1 MSYLKDRLKKLNI
14 TDKINSY
21 KTFNEEGRAYTFKF
35 FTETDK
41 GDISINYIDLD
52 GHEVAYKPEDS
63 RKLRA
68 FSRTRYQVPKEL
80 PDGKTMKYDQPPKT
94 PVMMFVTPELLR
106 RYKNGE
112 ETSTLYI
119 VEGEFKAFSMSNFG
133 LPTFGIGG
141 IHNFKDEKKVNLNP
155 EIIRFCEKCKVQD
168 IILLFDADCLQ
179 IKWEEKKDL
188 YLRPS
193 GFYGALRNF
202 NELLKPH
209 NLNLYFAHVVQ
220 SSDYKGI
227 DDVLYNG
234 ISDQK
239 QVVREL
245 EEYSLEA
252 KEKKYVMSHLVTGV
266 SYNKIRGW
274 FGLNSVEEF
283 FNIHKDFLFDDKT
296 TLKDKDFVY
305 NQNTYHVENG
315 QVTLSWNG
323 QQKQYVRIGINYFKK
338 TFALMTNNQ
347 IEENLELWSKGAICD
362 DFKKS
367 KLFLDSIEK
376 YDSFT
381 NIPENDPDK
390 YKRTII
396 VGRDG
401 MVSKLYNRYSKVPHT
416 PEEGS
421 WQTINKLLHHIFNY
435 TNLKGESL
443 YEFGLDYLQLLYT
456 QPLKH
461 LPILCLVSKERGTGK
476 STFLDLLKSIFADNM
491 RILDSSRL
499 MSPYNGHWAGKLV
512 VAVDESFINMDD
524 KNGAGNK
531 LKMIATNATIPFEEK
546 HKNAGEIPNIS
557 KLIMCSNDEFNFVK
571 IDKEENRYCIIK
583 VEPFTGDTDPHMV
596 KKMLEEIPAFLYF
609 LKHRQL
615 YYPERSRLW
624 FDERLFETEALLK
637 IQSRTEPLVV
647 RHIKGTIKEQFYNMR
662 AETLKLSARAL
673 FELVKPDYQFVT
685 LIAVKEWLM
694 DNGYRTG
701 NPTNINYRFTLESS
715 LTTQKGVRCYTF
727 KIRDFLSAE
736 ELDEFYRQGCIVSDN
751 VAIEKSL
758 YGN

>member
-1 MSYLKDRLKKLNI
+1 MSYLKERLKKLNI
-14 TDKINSY
+14 TDKLNTY
-21 KTFNEEGRAYTFKF
+21 KAVGEDGVHSMNFKF
-35 FTETDK
+35 FTETEK
-41 GDISINYIDLD
+41 GDIAINYIAID
-52 GHEVAYKPEDS
+52 GKVVTFLKDGK
-63 RKLRA
+63 KLRA
-68 FSRTRYQVPKEL
+68 FSRTRYQVPVEL
-80 PDGKTMKYDQPPKT
+80 PNGKEKKYDQPT
-94 PVMMFVTPELLR
+94 GSPVVAFVTPELLK
-106 RYKNGE
+106 RYKTGE
-112 ETSTLYI
+112 ETRDLYI
-119 VEGEFKAFSMSNFG
+119 VEGEFKAFAMSNFG

-141 IHNFKDEKKVNLNP
+141 IHNFKDEKGVYLNT
-155 EIIRFCEKCKVQD
+155 EIVDFCKKCKVQN

-179 IKWEEKKDL
+179 VKWEEGKDL
-188 YLRPS
+188 YNRPA
-193 GFYGALRNF
+193 GFYSAVRKF

-209 NLNLYFAHVVQ
+209 NLNLYFAHIVQ

-234 ISDQK
+234 ISDQG
-239 QVVREL
+239 QVVKEL
-245 EEYSLEA
+245 EEFSIES
-252 KEKKYVMSHLVTGV
+252 KDKKYVMSYGITGR
-266 SYNKIRGW
+266 SYTIIRGL

-283 FNIHKDFLFDDKT
+283 FELYKEE
-296 TLKDKDFVY
+296 LKDKDFVY
-305 NQNTYHVENG
+305 KQNTYHLENG
-315 QVTLSWNG
+315 KITLSWHG
-323 QQKQYVRIGINYFKK
+323 QQQQYVRIGINYFKK

-435 TNLKGESL
+435 TNLTGESL

-512 VAVDESFINMDD
+512 VAVDESFINMDE

-637 IQSRTEPLVV
+637 IQERTEPMVV
-647 RHIKGTIKEQFYNMR
+647 KQIKNAIKDQFYWLRTENVR
-662 AETLKLSARAL
+662 LSANVL
-673 FELVKPDYQFVT
+673 FELIRRKYNKIRITD
-685 LIAVKEWLM
+685 VKEWLM
-694 DNGYRTG
+694 DNGYRTR
-701 NPTNINYRFTLESS
+701 NASKFYYKFEADYESQTSTERF
-715 LTTQKGVRCYTF
+715 YTF
-727 KIRDFLSAE
+727 SAKDFMSYAE
-736 ELDEFYRQGCIVSDN
+736 LEEFRKEGWMNPDN
-751 VAIEKSL
+751 
-758 YGN
+758 GF

>member
-1 MSYLKDRLKKLNI
+1 MSYLKERLKKLNI
-14 TDKINSY
+14 TDKLNTY
-21 KTFNEEGRAYTFKF
+21 KAVGEDGVHGMNFKF
-35 FTETDK
+35 FTETEK
-41 GDISINYIDLD
+41 GDIAINYIAID
-52 GHEVAYKPEDS
+52 GKVVTFLKDGK
-63 RKLRA
+63 KLRS
-68 FSRTRYQVPKEL
+68 FSRTRFQVPVEL
-80 PDGKTMKYDQPPKT
+80 PDGKTKKYDQPKGS
-94 PVMMFVTPELLR
+94 PVVAFVTPELLK
-106 RYKNGE
+106 RYKTGE
-112 ETSTLYI
+112 ETRDLYI
-119 VEGEFKAFSMSNFG
+119 VEGEFKAFAMSNFG

-141 IHNFKDEKKVNLNP
+141 IHNFKDEKGVYLNT
-155 EIIRFCEKCKVQD
+155 EIVDFCKKCKVQN

-179 IKWEEKKDL
+179 VKWEEGKDL
-188 YLRPS
+188 YNRPA
-193 GFYGALRNF
+193 GFYSAVRKF

-209 NLNLYFAHVVQ
+209 NLNLYFAHIVQ

-234 ISDQK
+234 ISNQG
-239 QVVREL
+239 QVVNEL
-245 EEYSLEA
+245 EEFSIES
-252 KEKKYVMSHLVTGV
+252 KDKKYVMSYGITGR
-266 SYNKIRGW
+266 SYTIIRGL

-283 FNIHKDFLFDDKT
+283 FELYKEE
-296 TLKDKDFVY
+296 LKDKDFVY
-305 NQNTYHVENG
+305 KQNTYHLENG
-315 QVTLSWNG
+315 KITLSWHG
-323 QQKQYVRIGINYFKK
+323 QQQQYVRIGINYFKK

-435 TNLKGESL
+435 TNLTGESL

-512 VAVDESFINMDD
+512 VAVDESFINMDE

-557 KLIMCSNDEFNFVK
+557 KLIMCSNDEYNFVK

-637 IQSRTEPLVV
+637 IQERTEPMVV
-647 RHIKGTIKEQFYNMR
+647 KQIKNAIKDQFYWLRTENVR
-662 AETLKLSARAL
+662 LSANVL
-673 FELVKPDYQFVT
+673 FELIRRKYNKIRITD
-685 LIAVKEWLM
+685 VKEWLM
-694 DNGYRTG
+694 DNGYRTR
-701 NPTNINYRFTLESS
+701 NASKFYYKFEADYEPQTSTERF
-715 LTTQKGVRCYTF
+715 YTF
-727 KIRDFLSAE
+727 SAKDFMSYAE
-736 ELDEFYRQGCIVSDN
+736 LEEFRKEGWMNPDNGFLTKKSD
-751 VAIEKSL
+751 
-758 YGN
+758 

>member
-1 MSYLKDRLKKLNI
+1 MSYLKERLKKLHI
-14 TDKINSY
+14 TEKTNSY
-21 KTFNEEGRAYTFKF
+21 KAIGENGVNTMNFKF
-35 FTETDK
+35 FTETEK
-41 GDISINYIDLD
+41 GDISINYIALD
-52 GHEVAYKPEDS
+52 GKVVTYEDG
-63 RKLRA
+63 RKIRA
-68 FSRTRYQVPKEL
+68 FSRTRYQVPVEL
-80 PDGKTMKYDQPPKT
+80 PDGKEKKYDQPSGS
-94 PVMMFVTPELLR
+94 PVFAFVTPELLR

-112 ETSTLYI
+112 ETRDLYI
-119 VEGEFKAFSMSNFG
+119 VEGEFKAFAMSNFG

-141 IHNFKDEKKVNLNP
+141 IHNFKDEKGVYLNT
-155 EIIRFCEKCKVQD
+155 EIVTFCKKCKVQN

-179 IKWEEKKDL
+179 VKWEEGKDL
-188 YLRPS
+188 YNRPA
-193 GFYGALRNF
+193 GFYSAVRKF

-209 NLNLYFAHVVQ
+209 NLNLYFAHIVQ

-234 ISDQK
+234 ISDQR
-239 QVVREL
+239 QVVKEL
-245 EEYSLEA
+245 EEFSIES
-252 KEKKYVMSHLVTGV
+252 KDKKYVMSYGITGR
-266 SYNKIRGW
+266 SYTIIRGL

-283 FNIHKDFLFDDKT
+283 FELYKEE
-296 TLKDKDFVY
+296 LKDKDFVY
-305 NQNTYHVENG
+305 KQNTYHLENG
-315 QVTLSWNG
+315 KITLSWHG
-323 QQKQYVRIGINYFKK
+323 QQQQYVRIGINYFKK

-512 VAVDESFINMDD
+512 VAVDESFINMDE

-637 IQSRTEPLVV
+637 IQERTEPMVV
-647 RHIKGTIKEQFYNMR
+647 KQIKNAIKDQFYWLRTENVR
-662 AETLKLSARAL
+662 LSANVL
-673 FELVKPDYQFVT
+673 FELIRRKYNKIRITD
-685 LIAVKEWLM
+685 VKEWLM
-694 DNGYRTG
+694 DNGYRTR
-701 NPTNINYRFTLESS
+701 NASKFYYKFEADYEPQTSTERF
-715 LTTQKGVRCYTF
+715 YTF
-727 KIRDFLSAE
+727 SAKDFMSYAE
-736 ELDEFYRQGCIVSDN
+736 LEEFRKEGWMNPDN
-751 VAIEKSL
+751 
-758 YGN
+758 GF

>member
-1 MSYLKDRLKKLNI
+1 MSYLKERLKKLNI
-14 TDKINSY
+14 TDKLNTY
-21 KTFNEEGRAYTFKF
+21 KAVGEDGVHGMNFKF
-35 FTETDK
+35 FTETEK
-41 GDISINYIDLD
+41 GDIAINYIALD
-52 GHEVAYKPEDS
+52 GKVVTFLKDGKKIRS
-63 RKLRA
+63 
-68 FSRTRYQVPKEL
+68 FSRTRFQVPVEL
-80 PDGKTMKYDQPPKT
+80 PDGKTKKYDQPKGS
-94 PVMMFVTPELLR
+94 PVVAFVTPELLK
-106 RYKNGE
+106 RYKTGE
-112 ETSTLYI
+112 ETRDLYI
-119 VEGEFKAFSMSNFG
+119 VEGEFKAFAMSNFG

-141 IHNFKDEKKVNLNP
+141 IHNFKDEKGVYLNT
-155 EIIRFCEKCKVQD
+155 EIVDFCKKCKVQN

-179 IKWEEKKDL
+179 VKWEEGKDL
-188 YLRPS
+188 YNRPA
-193 GFYGALRNF
+193 GFYSAVRKF

-209 NLNLYFAHVVQ
+209 NLNLYFAHIVQ

-234 ISDQK
+234 ISDQG
-239 QVVREL
+239 QVVKEL
-245 EEYSLEA
+245 EEFSIES
-252 KEKKYVMSHLVTGV
+252 KDKKYVMSYGITGR
-266 SYNKIRGW
+266 SYTIIRGL

-283 FNIHKDFLFDDKT
+283 FELYKEE
-296 TLKDKDFVY
+296 LKEKDFVY
-305 NQNTYHVENG
+305 KQNTYHLENG
-315 QVTLSWNG
+315 KITLSWHG
-323 QQKQYVRIGINYFKK
+323 QQQQYVRIGINYFKK

-435 TNLKGESL
+435 TNLTGESL

-512 VAVDESFINMDD
+512 VAVDESFINMDE

-637 IQSRTEPLVV
+637 IQERTEPMVV
-647 RHIKGTIKEQFYNMR
+647 KQIKNAIKDQFYWLRTENVR
-662 AETLKLSARAL
+662 LSANVL
-673 FELVKPDYQFVT
+673 FELIRRKYNKIRITD
-685 LIAVKEWLM
+685 VKEWLM
-694 DNGYRTG
+694 DNGYRTR
-701 NPTNINYRFTLESS
+701 NASKFYYKFEADYESQTSTERF
-715 LTTQKGVRCYTF
+715 YTF
-727 KIRDFLSAE
+727 AAKDFMSYAE
-736 ELDEFYRQGCIVSDN
+736 LEEFRKEGWMNPDN
-751 VAIEKSL
+751 
-758 YGN
+758 GF

>member
-1 MSYLKDRLKKLNI
+1 MSYLKERLKKLNI
-14 TDKINSY
+14 TDKLNTY
-21 KTFNEEGRAYTFKF
+21 KAVGEDGVHSMNFKF
-35 FTETDK
+35 FTETEK
-41 GDISINYIDLD
+41 GDIAINYIAID
-52 GHEVAYKPEDS
+52 GKVVTFLKDGK
-63 RKLRA
+63 KLRA
-68 FSRTRYQVPKEL
+68 FSRTRYQVPVEL
-80 PDGKTMKYDQPPKT
+80 PNGKEKKYDQPT
-94 PVMMFVTPELLR
+94 GSPVVAFVTPELLK
-106 RYKNGE
+106 RYKTGE
-112 ETSTLYI
+112 ETRDLYI
-119 VEGEFKAFSMSNFG
+119 VEGEFKAFAMSNFG

-141 IHNFKDEKKVNLNP
+141 IHNFKDEKGVYLNT
-155 EIIRFCEKCKVQD
+155 EIVTFCKKCKVQN

-179 IKWEEKKDL
+179 VKWEEGKDL
-188 YLRPS
+188 YNRPA
-193 GFYGALRNF
+193 GFYSAVRKF

-209 NLNLYFAHVVQ
+209 NLNLYFAHIVQ

-234 ISDQK
+234 ISDQG
-239 QVVREL
+239 QVVKEL
-245 EEYSLEA
+245 EEFSIES
-252 KEKKYVMSHLVTGV
+252 KDKKYVMSYGITGR
-266 SYNKIRGW
+266 SYTIIRGL

-283 FNIHKDFLFDDKT
+283 FELYKEE
-296 TLKDKDFVY
+296 LKDKDFVY
-305 NQNTYHVENG
+305 KQNTYHLENG
-315 QVTLSWNG
+315 KITLSWHG
-323 QQKQYVRIGINYFKK
+323 QQQQYVRIGINYFKK

-435 TNLKGESL
+435 TNLTGESL

-512 VAVDESFINMDD
+512 VAVDESFINMDE

-637 IQSRTEPLVV
+637 IQERTEPMVV
-647 RHIKGTIKEQFYNMR
+647 KQIKNAIKDQFYWLRTENVR
-662 AETLKLSARAL
+662 LSANVL
-673 FELVKPDYQFVT
+673 FELIRRKYNKIRITD
-685 LIAVKEWLM
+685 VKEWLM
-694 DNGYRTG
+694 DNGYRTR
-701 NPTNINYRFTLESS
+701 NASKFYYKFEADYEPQTSTERF
-715 LTTQKGVRCYTF
+715 YTF
-727 KIRDFLSAE
+727 SAKDFMSYAE
-736 ELDEFYRQGCIVSDN
+736 LEEFRKEGWMNPDN
-751 VAIEKSL
+751 
-758 YGN
+758 GF

>member
-1 MSYLKDRLKKLNI
+1 MSYLKERLKNLNI
-14 TDKINSY
+14 TDKLNTY
-21 KTFNEEGRAYTFKF
+21 KAVGEDGVHGMNFKF
-35 FTETDK
+35 FTETEK
-41 GDISINYIDLD
+41 GDIAINYIAID
-52 GHEVAYKPEDS
+52 GKVVTFLKDGK
-63 RKLRA
+63 KLRT
-68 FSRTRYQVPKEL
+68 FSRTRYRVPVEL
-80 PDGKTMKYDQPPKT
+80 PNGKEKKYDQPT
-94 PVMMFVTPELLR
+94 GSPVVAFVTPELLK
-106 RYKNGE
+106 RYKTGE
-112 ETSTLYI
+112 ETRDLYI
-119 VEGEFKAFSMSNFG
+119 VEGEFKAFAMSNFG

-141 IHNFKDEKKVNLNP
+141 IHNFKDEKGVYLNT
-155 EIIRFCEKCKVQD
+155 EIVDFCKKCKVQN

-179 IKWEEKKDL
+179 VKWEEGKDL
-188 YLRPS
+188 YNRPA
-193 GFYGALRNF
+193 GFYSAVRKF

-209 NLNLYFAHVVQ
+209 NLNLYFAHIVQ

-234 ISDQK
+234 ISDQR
-239 QVVREL
+239 QVVKEL
-245 EEYSLEA
+245 EEFSIES
-252 KEKKYVMSHLVTGV
+252 KDKKYVMSYGITGR
-266 SYNKIRGW
+266 SYTIIRGL

-283 FNIHKDFLFDDKT
+283 FELYKEE
-296 TLKDKDFVY
+296 LKDKDFVY
-305 NQNTYHVENG
+305 KQNTYHLENG
-315 QVTLSWNG
+315 KITLSWHG
-323 QQKQYVRIGINYFKK
+323 QQQQYVRIGINYFKK

-435 TNLKGESL
+435 TNLTGESL

-512 VAVDESFINMDD
+512 VAVDESFINMDE

-637 IQSRTEPLVV
+637 IQERTEPMVV
-647 RHIKGTIKEQFYNMR
+647 KQIKNAIKDQFYWLRTENVR
-662 AETLKLSARAL
+662 LSANVL
-673 FELVKPDYQFVT
+673 FELIRRKYNKIRITD
-685 LIAVKEWLM
+685 VKEWLM
-694 DNGYRTG
+694 DNGYRTR
-701 NPTNINYRFTLESS
+701 NASKFYYKFEADYESQTSTERF
-715 LTTQKGVRCYTF
+715 YTF
-727 KIRDFLSAE
+727 AAKDFMSYAE
-736 ELDEFYRQGCIVSDN
+736 LEEFRKEGWMNPDN
-751 VAIEKSL
+751 
-758 YGN
+758 GF

>member
-1 MSYLKDRLKKLNI
+1 MSYLKERLKKLNI
-14 TDKINSY
+14 TDKLNTY
-21 KTFNEEGRAYTFKF
+21 KAVGEDGVHSMNFKF
-35 FTETDK
+35 FTETEK
-41 GDISINYIDLD
+41 GDIAINYIAID
-52 GHEVAYKPEDS
+52 GKVVTFLKDGK
-63 RKLRA
+63 KLRA
-68 FSRTRYQVPKEL
+68 FSRTRYQGPVEL
-80 PDGKTMKYDQPPKT
+80 PNGKTKKYDQPPGS
-94 PVMMFVTPELLR
+94 PVVAFVTPELLK
-106 RYKNGE
+106 RYKTGE
-112 ETSTLYI
+112 ETRDLYI
-119 VEGEFKAFSMSNFG
+119 VEGEFKAFAMSNFG

-141 IHNFKDEKKVNLNP
+141 IHNFKDEKGVYLNT
-155 EIIRFCEKCKVQD
+155 EIVTFCKKCKVQN

-179 IKWEEKKDL
+179 VKWEEGKDL
-188 YLRPS
+188 YNRPA
-193 GFYGALRNF
+193 GFYSAVRKF

-209 NLNLYFAHVVQ
+209 NLNLYFAHIVQ

-234 ISDQK
+234 ISDQGQAVK
-239 QVVREL
+239 EL
-245 EEYSLEA
+245 EEFSIES
-252 KEKKYVMSHLVTGV
+252 KDKKYVMSYGITGR
-266 SYNKIRGW
+266 SYTIIRGL

-283 FNIHKDFLFDDKT
+283 FELYKEE
-296 TLKDKDFVY
+296 LKDKDFVY
-305 NQNTYHVENG
+305 KQNTYHLENG
-315 QVTLSWNG
+315 KITLSWHG
-323 QQKQYVRIGINYFKK
+323 QQQQYVRIGINYFKK

-435 TNLKGESL
+435 TNLTGESL
-443 YEFGLDYLQLLYT
+443 YEFGVDYLQLLYT

-512 VAVDESFINMDD
+512 VAVDESFINMDE

-557 KLIMCSNDEFNFVK
+557 KLIMCSNDEYNFVK

-637 IQSRTEPLVV
+637 IQERTEPMVV
-647 RHIKGTIKEQFYNMR
+647 KQIKNAIKDQFYWLRTENVR
-662 AETLKLSARAL
+662 LSANVL
-673 FELVKPDYQFVT
+673 FELIRRKYNKIRITD
-685 LIAVKEWLM
+685 VKEWLM
-694 DNGYRTG
+694 DNGYRTR
-701 NPTNINYRFTLESS
+701 NASKFYYKFEADYEPQTSTERF
-715 LTTQKGVRCYTF
+715 YTF
-727 KIRDFLSAE
+727 SAKDFMSYAE
-736 ELDEFYRQGCIVSDN
+736 LEEFRKEGWMNPDN
-751 VAIEKSL
+751 
-758 YGN
+758 GF

>member
-1 MSYLKDRLKKLNI
+1 MSYLKERLKKLNI
-14 TDKINSY
+14 TDKLNTY
-21 KTFNEEGRAYTFKF
+21 KAVGEDGVHGMNFKF
-35 FTETDK
+35 FTETEK
-41 GDISINYIDLD
+41 GDIAINYIALD
-52 GHEVAYKPEDS
+52 GKVVTFLKDGK
-63 RKLRA
+63 KLRA
-68 FSRTRYQVPKEL
+68 FSRTRYQVPVEL
-80 PDGKTMKYDQPPKT
+80 PNGKEKKYDQPT
-94 PVMMFVTPELLR
+94 GSPVVAFVTPELLK
-106 RYKNGE
+106 RYKTGE
-112 ETSTLYI
+112 ETRDLYI
-119 VEGEFKAFSMSNFG
+119 VEGEFKAFAMSNFG

-141 IHNFKDEKKVNLNP
+141 IHNFKDEKGVYLNT
-155 EIIRFCEKCKVQD
+155 EIVTFCKKCKVQN

-179 IKWEEKKDL
+179 VKWEEGKDL
-188 YLRPS
+188 YNRPA
-193 GFYGALRNF
+193 GFYSAVRKF

-209 NLNLYFAHVVQ
+209 NLNLYFAHIVQ

-234 ISDQK
+234 ISDQG
-239 QVVREL
+239 QVVKEL
-245 EEYSLEA
+245 EEFSIES
-252 KEKKYVMSHLVTGV
+252 KDKKYVMSYGITGR
-266 SYNKIRGW
+266 SYTIIRGL

-283 FNIHKDFLFDDKT
+283 FELYKEE
-296 TLKDKDFVY
+296 LKDKDFVY
-305 NQNTYHVENG
+305 KQNTYHLENG
-315 QVTLSWNG
+315 KITLSWHG
-323 QQKQYVRIGINYFKK
+323 QQQQYVRIGINYFKK

-512 VAVDESFINMDD
+512 VAVDESFINMDE

-637 IQSRTEPLVV
+637 IQERTEPMVV
-647 RHIKGTIKEQFYNMR
+647 KQIKNAIKDQFYWLRTENVR
-662 AETLKLSARAL
+662 LSANVL
-673 FELVKPDYQFVT
+673 FELIRRKYNKIRITD
-685 LIAVKEWLM
+685 VKEWLM
-694 DNGYRTG
+694 DNGYRTR
-701 NPTNINYRFTLESS
+701 NASKFYYKFEADYESQTSTERF
-715 LTTQKGVRCYTF
+715 YTF
-727 KIRDFLSAE
+727 SAKDFMSYAE
-736 ELDEFYRQGCIVSDN
+736 LEEFRKEGWMNPDN
-751 VAIEKSL
+751 
-758 YGN
+758 GF

>member
-1 MSYLKDRLKKLNI
+1 MSYLKERLKKLNI
-14 TDKINSY
+14 TDKLNTY
-21 KTFNEEGRAYTFKF
+21 KAVGEDGVHGMNFKF
-35 FTETDK
+35 FTETEK
-41 GDISINYIDLD
+41 GDIAINYIALD
-52 GHEVAYKPEDS
+52 GKVVTFLKDGK
-63 RKLRA
+63 KLRT
-68 FSRTRYQVPKEL
+68 FSRTRYQVPVEL
-80 PDGKTMKYDQPPKT
+80 PNGKEKKYDQPT
-94 PVMMFVTPELLR
+94 GSPVVAFVTPELLK
-106 RYKNGE
+106 RYKTGE
-112 ETSTLYI
+112 ETRDLYI
-119 VEGEFKAFSMSNFG
+119 VEGEFKAFAMSNFG

-141 IHNFKDEKKVNLNP
+141 IHNFKDEKGVYLNT
-155 EIIRFCEKCKVQD
+155 EIVTFCKKCKVQN

-179 IKWEEKKDL
+179 VKWEEGKDL
-188 YLRPS
+188 YNRPA
-193 GFYGALRNF
+193 GFYSAVWKF

-209 NLNLYFAHVVQ
+209 NLNLYFAHIVQ

-234 ISDQK
+234 ISDQR
-239 QVVREL
+239 QVVKEL
-245 EEYSLEA
+245 EEFSIES
-252 KEKKYVMSHLVTGV
+252 KDKKYVMSYGITGR
-266 SYNKIRGW
+266 SYTIIRGL

-283 FNIHKDFLFDDKT
+283 FELYKEE
-296 TLKDKDFVY
+296 LKDKDFVY
-305 NQNTYHVENG
+305 KQNTYHLENG
-315 QVTLSWNG
+315 KITLSWHG
-323 QQKQYVRIGINYFKK
+323 QQQQYVRIGINYFKK
-338 TFALMTNNQ
+338 TFAMMTNNQ

-435 TNLKGESL
+435 TNLTGESL

-512 VAVDESFINMDD
+512 VAVDESFINMDE

-637 IQSRTEPLVV
+637 IQERTEPMVV
-647 RHIKGTIKEQFYNMR
+647 KQIKNAIKDQFYWLRTENVR
-662 AETLKLSARAL
+662 LSANVL
-673 FELVKPDYQFVT
+673 FELIRRKYNKIRITD
-685 LIAVKEWLM
+685 VKEWLM
-694 DNGYRTG
+694 DNGYRTR
-701 NPTNINYRFTLESS
+701 NASKFYYKFEADYESQTSTERF
-715 LTTQKGVRCYTF
+715 YTF
-727 KIRDFLSAE
+727 AAKDFMSYAE
-736 ELDEFYRQGCIVSDN
+736 LEEFRKEGWMNPDN
-751 VAIEKSL
+751 
-758 YGN
+758 GF

>member
-1 MSYLKDRLKKLNI
+1 MSYLKERLKKLNI
-14 TDKINSY
+14 TDKLNTY
-21 KTFNEEGRAYTFKF
+21 KAVGEDGVHGMNFKF
-35 FTETDK
+35 FTETEK
-41 GDISINYIDLD
+41 GDISINYIALD
-52 GHEVAYKPEDS
+52 GKVVTFLKDGKKIRS
-63 RKLRA
+63 
-68 FSRTRYQVPKEL
+68 FSRTRFQVPVEL
-80 PDGKTMKYDQPPKT
+80 PDGKTKKYDQPKGS
-94 PVMMFVTPELLR
+94 PVVAFVTPELLK
-106 RYKNGE
+106 RYKTGE
-112 ETSTLYI
+112 ETRDLYI
-119 VEGEFKAFSMSNFG
+119 VEGEFKAFAMSNFG

-141 IHNFKDEKKVNLNP
+141 IHNFKDEKGVYLNT
-155 EIIRFCEKCKVQD
+155 EIVTFCKKCKVQN

-179 IKWEEKKDL
+179 VKWEEGKDL
-188 YLRPS
+188 YNRPA
-193 GFYGALRNF
+193 GFYSAVRKF

-209 NLNLYFAHVVQ
+209 NLNLYFAHIVQ

-234 ISDQK
+234 ISDQG
-239 QVVREL
+239 QVVKEL
-245 EEYSLEA
+245 EEFSIES
-252 KEKKYVMSHLVTGV
+252 KDKKYVMSYGITGR
-266 SYNKIRGW
+266 SYTIIRGL

-283 FNIHKDFLFDDKT
+283 FDLYKEE
-296 TLKDKDFVY
+296 LKDKDFVY
-305 NQNTYHVENG
+305 KQNTYHLENG
-315 QVTLSWNG
+315 KITLSWHG
-323 QQKQYVRIGINYFKK
+323 QQQQYVRIGINYFKK

-401 MVSKLYNRYSKVPHT
+401 MVSKLYNRYSKVPHA

-435 TNLKGESL
+435 TNLTGESL

-512 VAVDESFINMDD
+512 VAVDESFINMDE

-596 KKMLEEIPAFLYF
+596 KKMLEEIPAVLYF

-637 IQSRTEPLVV
+637 IQERTEPMVV
-647 RHIKGTIKEQFYNMR
+647 KQIKNAIKDQFYWLRTENVR
-662 AETLKLSARAL
+662 LSANVL
-673 FELVKPDYQFVT
+673 FELIRRKYNKIRITD
-685 LIAVKEWLM
+685 VKEWLM
-694 DNGYRTG
+694 DNGYRTR
-701 NPTNINYRFTLESS
+701 NASKFYYKFEADYESQTSTERF
-715 LTTQKGVRCYTF
+715 YTF
-727 KIRDFLSAE
+727 SAKDFMSFAE
-736 ELDEFYRQGCIVSDN
+736 LEEFRKEGWMNPDN
-751 VAIEKSL
+751 
-758 YGN
+758 GF

>member
-1 MSYLKDRLKKLNI
+1 MSYLKERLKKLNI
-14 TDKINSY
+14 TDKLNTY
-21 KTFNEEGRAYTFKF
+21 KAVGEDGVHGMNFKF
-35 FTETDK
+35 FTETEK
-41 GDISINYIDLD
+41 GDIAINYIAID
-52 GHEVAYKPEDS
+52 GKVVTFLKDGK
-63 RKLRA
+63 KLRS
-68 FSRTRYQVPKEL
+68 FSRTRYQVPVEL
-80 PDGKTMKYDQPPKT
+80 PNGKEKKYDQPT
-94 PVMMFVTPELLR
+94 GSPVVAFVTPELLK
-106 RYKNGE
+106 RYKTGE
-112 ETSTLYI
+112 ETRDLYI
-119 VEGEFKAFSMSNFG
+119 VEGEFKAFAMSNFG

-141 IHNFKDEKKVNLNP
+141 IHNFKDEKGVYLNT
-155 EIIRFCEKCKVQD
+155 EIVTFCKKCKVQN

-179 IKWEEKKDL
+179 VKWEEGKDL
-188 YLRPS
+188 YNRPA
-193 GFYGALRNF
+193 GFYSAVRKF

-209 NLNLYFAHVVQ
+209 NLNLYFAHIVQ

-234 ISDQK
+234 ISDQR
-239 QVVREL
+239 QVVKEL
-245 EEYSLEA
+245 EEFSIES
-252 KEKKYVMSHLVTGV
+252 KDKKYVMSYGITGR
-266 SYNKIRGW
+266 SYTIIRGL

-283 FNIHKDFLFDDKT
+283 FELYKEE
-296 TLKDKDFVY
+296 LKDKDFVY
-305 NQNTYHVENG
+305 KQNTYHLENG
-315 QVTLSWNG
+315 KITLSWHG
-323 QQKQYVRIGINYFKK
+323 QQQQYVRIGINYFKK

-435 TNLKGESL
+435 TNLTGESL

-512 VAVDESFINMDD
+512 VAVDESFINMDE

-583 VEPFTGDTDPHMV
+583 VEPFTGNTDPHMV

-637 IQSRTEPLVV
+637 IQERTEPMVV
-647 RHIKGTIKEQFYNMR
+647 KQIKNAIKDQFYWLRTENVR
-662 AETLKLSARAL
+662 LSANVL
-673 FELVKPDYQFVT
+673 FELIRRKYNKIRITD
-685 LIAVKEWLM
+685 VKEWLM
-694 DNGYRTG
+694 DNGYRTR
-701 NPTNINYRFTLESS
+701 NASKFYYKFEADYESQTSTERF
-715 LTTQKGVRCYTF
+715 YTF
-727 KIRDFLSAE
+727 SAKDFMSFAE
-736 ELDEFYRQGCIVSDN
+736 LEEFRKEGWMN
-751 VAIEKSL
+751 PHN
-758 YGN
+758 GF

>member
-1 MSYLKDRLKKLNI
+1 MSYLKERLKKLNI
-14 TDKINSY
+14 TDKLNTY
-21 KTFNEEGRAYTFKF
+21 KAVGEDGVHSMNFKF
-35 FTETDK
+35 FTETEK
-41 GDISINYIDLD
+41 GDIAINYIAID
-52 GHEVAYKPEDS
+52 GKVVTFLKDGK
-63 RKLRA
+63 KLRA
-68 FSRTRYQVPKEL
+68 FSRTRYQVPVEL
-80 PDGKTMKYDQPPKT
+80 PNGKEKKYDQPT
-94 PVMMFVTPELLR
+94 GSPVVAFVTPELLK
-106 RYKNGE
+106 RYKTGE
-112 ETSTLYI
+112 ETRDLYI
-119 VEGEFKAFSMSNFG
+119 VEGEFKAFAMSNFG

-141 IHNFKDEKKVNLNP
+141 IHNFKDEKGVYLNT
-155 EIIRFCEKCKVQD
+155 EIVTFCKKCKVQN

-179 IKWEEKKDL
+179 VKWEEGKDL
-188 YLRPS
+188 YNRPA
-193 GFYGALRNF
+193 GFYSAVRKF

-209 NLNLYFAHVVQ
+209 NLNLYFAHIVQ

-234 ISDQK
+234 ISNQG
-239 QVVREL
+239 QVVNEL
-245 EEYSLEA
+245 EEFSIES
-252 KEKKYVMSHLVTGV
+252 KDKKYVMSYGITGR
-266 SYNKIRGW
+266 SYTIIRGL

-283 FNIHKDFLFDDKT
+283 FELYKEE
-296 TLKDKDFVY
+296 LKDKDFVY
-305 NQNTYHVENG
+305 KQNTYHLENG
-315 QVTLSWNG
+315 KITLSWHG
-323 QQKQYVRIGINYFKK
+323 QQQQYVRIGINYFKK

-390 YKRTII
+390 YKRTVI

-435 TNLKGESL
+435 TNLTGESL

-512 VAVDESFINMDD
+512 VAVDESFINMDE

-637 IQSRTEPLVV
+637 IQERTEPMVV
-647 RHIKGTIKEQFYNMR
+647 KQIKNAIKDQFYWLRTENVR
-662 AETLKLSARAL
+662 LSANVL
-673 FELVKPDYQFVT
+673 FELIRRKYNKIRITD
-685 LIAVKEWLM
+685 VKEWLM
-694 DNGYRTG
+694 DNGYRTR
-701 NPTNINYRFTLESS
+701 NASKFYYKFEADYEPQTSTERF
-715 LTTQKGVRCYTF
+715 YTF
-727 KIRDFLSAE
+727 SAKDFMSYAE
-736 ELDEFYRQGCIVSDN
+736 LEEFRKEGWMNPDN
-751 VAIEKSL
+751 
-758 YGN
+758 GF

>member
-1 MSYLKDRLKKLNI
+1 MSYLKERLKKLNI
-14 TDKINSY
+14 TDKLNTY
-21 KTFNEEGRAYTFKF
+21 KAVGEDGVHGMNFKF
-35 FTETDK
+35 FTETEK
-41 GDISINYIDLD
+41 GDIAINYIALD
-52 GHEVAYKPEDS
+52 GKVVTFLKDGK
-63 RKLRA
+63 KLRS
-68 FSRTRYQVPKEL
+68 FSRTRFQVPVEL
-80 PDGKTMKYDQPPKT
+80 PDGKTKKYDQPKGS
-94 PVMMFVTPELLR
+94 PVVAFVTPELLK
-106 RYKNGE
+106 RYKTGE
-112 ETSTLYI
+112 ETRDLYI
-119 VEGEFKAFSMSNFG
+119 VEGEFKAFAMSNFG

-141 IHNFKDEKKVNLNP
+141 IHNFKDEKGVYLNT
-155 EIIRFCEKCKVQD
+155 EIVTFCKKCKVQN

-179 IKWEEKKDL
+179 VKWEEGKDL
-188 YLRPS
+188 YNRPA
-193 GFYGALRNF
+193 GFYSAVRKF

-209 NLNLYFAHVVQ
+209 NLDLYFAHIVQ

-234 ISDQK
+234 ISDQG
-239 QVVREL
+239 QVVKEL
-245 EEYSLEA
+245 EEFSIES
-252 KEKKYVMSHLVTGV
+252 KDKKYVMSYGITGR
-266 SYNKIRGW
+266 SYTIIRGL

-283 FNIHKDFLFDDKT
+283 FELYKEE
-296 TLKDKDFVY
+296 LKDKDFVY
-305 NQNTYHVENG
+305 KQNTYHLENG
-315 QVTLSWNG
+315 KITLSWHG
-323 QQKQYVRIGINYFKK
+323 QQQQYVRIGINYFKK

-435 TNLKGESL
+435 TNLTGESL

-512 VAVDESFINMDD
+512 VAVDESFINMDE

-637 IQSRTEPLVV
+637 IQERTEPMVV
-647 RHIKGTIKEQFYNMR
+647 KQIKNAIKDQFYWLNTESVR
-662 AETLKLSARAL
+662 LSANVL
-673 FELVKPDYQFVT
+673 FELIRRKYNKIRITD
-685 LIAVKEWLM
+685 VKEWLM

-701 NPTNINYRFTLESS
+701 NSSKFYYKFEADYESQTSTERF
-715 LTTQKGVRCYTF
+715 YTF
-727 KIRDFLSAE
+727 SAKDFMSYAE
-736 ELDEFYRQGCIVSDN
+736 LEEFRKEGWKN
-751 VAIEKSL
+751 PHN
-758 YGN
+758 GF

>member
-1 MSYLKDRLKKLNI
+1 MSYLKERLKKLNI
-14 TDKINSY
+14 TDKLNTY
-21 KTFNEEGRAYTFKF
+21 KAVGEDGVHGMNFKF
-35 FTETDK
+35 FTETEK
-41 GDISINYIDLD
+41 GDIAINYIALD
-52 GHEVAYKPEDS
+52 GKVVTFLKDGKKIRS
-63 RKLRA
+63 
-68 FSRTRYQVPKEL
+68 FSRTRFQVPVEL
-80 PDGKTMKYDQPPKT
+80 PDGKTKKYDQPKGS
-94 PVMMFVTPELLR
+94 PVVAFVTPELLK
-106 RYKNGE
+106 RYKTGE
-112 ETSTLYI
+112 ETRDLYI
-119 VEGEFKAFSMSNFG
+119 VEGEFKAFAMSNFG

-141 IHNFKDEKKVNLNP
+141 IHNFKDEKGVYLNT
-155 EIIRFCEKCKVQD
+155 EIVDFCKKCKVQN

-179 IKWEEKKDL
+179 VKWEEGKDL
-188 YLRPS
+188 YNRPA
-193 GFYGALRNF
+193 GFYSAVRKF

-209 NLNLYFAHVVQ
+209 NLNLYFAHIVQ

-234 ISDQK
+234 ISDQG
-239 QVVREL
+239 QVVKEL
-245 EEYSLEA
+245 EEFSIES
-252 KEKKYVMSHLVTGV
+252 KDKKYVMSYGITGR
-266 SYNKIRGW
+266 SYTIIRGL

-283 FNIHKDFLFDDKT
+283 FELYKEE
-296 TLKDKDFVY
+296 LKDKDFVY
-305 NQNTYHVENG
+305 KQNTYHLENG
-315 QVTLSWNG
+315 KITLSWHG
-323 QQKQYVRIGINYFKK
+323 QQQQYVRIGINYFKK

-381 NIPENDPDK
+381 NVPENDPDK

-435 TNLKGESL
+435 TNLTGESL

-476 STFLDLLKSIFADNM
+476 STFLYLLKSIFADNM

-512 VAVDESFINMDD
+512 VAVDESFINMDE

-637 IQSRTEPLVV
+637 IQERTEPMVV
-647 RHIKGTIKEQFYNMR
+647 KQIKNAIKDQFYWLRTENVR
-662 AETLKLSARAL
+662 LSANVL
-673 FELVKPDYQFVT
+673 FELIRRKYNKIRITD
-685 LIAVKEWLM
+685 VKEWLM
-694 DNGYRTG
+694 DNGYRTR
-701 NPTNINYRFTLESS
+701 NASKFYYKFEADYEPQTSTERF
-715 LTTQKGVRCYTF
+715 YTF
-727 KIRDFLSAE
+727 SAKDFMSYAE
-736 ELDEFYRQGCIVSDN
+736 LEEFRKEGWMNPDN
-751 VAIEKSL
+751 
-758 YGN
+758 GF

>member
-1 MSYLKDRLKKLNI
+1 MSYLKERLKKLNI
-14 TDKINSY
+14 TDKLNTY
-21 KTFNEEGRAYTFKF
+21 KAVGEDGVHSMNFKF
-35 FTETDK
+35 FTETEK
-41 GDISINYIDLD
+41 GDIAINYIAID
-52 GHEVAYKPEDS
+52 GKVVTFLKDGK
-63 RKLRA
+63 KLRA
-68 FSRTRYQVPKEL
+68 FSRTRFQVPVEL
-80 PDGKTMKYDQPPKT
+80 PDGKTKKYDQPT
-94 PVMMFVTPELLR
+94 GSPVVAFVTPELLK
-106 RYKNGE
+106 RYKTGE
-112 ETSTLYI
+112 ETRDLYI
-119 VEGEFKAFSMSNFG
+119 VEGEFKAFAMSNFG

-141 IHNFKDEKKVNLNP
+141 IHNFKDEKGVYLNT
-155 EIIRFCEKCKVQD
+155 EIVDFCKKCKVQN

-179 IKWEEKKDL
+179 VKWEEGKDL
-188 YLRPS
+188 YNRPA
-193 GFYGALRNF
+193 GFYSAVRKF
-202 NELLKPH
+202 DELLKPH
-209 NLNLYFAHVVQ
+209 NLNLYFAHIVQ

-234 ISDQK
+234 ISDQR
-239 QVVREL
+239 QVVKEL
-245 EEYSLEA
+245 EEFSIES
-252 KEKKYVMSHLVTGV
+252 KDKKHVMSYGITGR
-266 SYNKIRGW
+266 SYTIIRGL

-283 FNIHKDFLFDDKT
+283 FELYKEE
-296 TLKDKDFVY
+296 LKDKDFVY
-305 NQNTYHVENG
+305 KQNTYHLENG
-315 QVTLSWNG
+315 KITLSWHG
-323 QQKQYVRIGINYFKK
+323 QQQQYVRIGINYFKK

-416 PEEGS
+416 PEEGI

-435 TNLKGESL
+435 TNLTGESL

-512 VAVDESFINMDD
+512 VAVDESFINMDE

-637 IQSRTEPLVV
+637 IQERTEPMVV
-647 RHIKGTIKEQFYNMR
+647 KQIKNAIKDQFYWLRTENVR
-662 AETLKLSARAL
+662 LSANVL
-673 FELVKPDYQFVT
+673 FELIRRKYNKIRITD
-685 LIAVKEWLM
+685 VKEWLM
-694 DNGYRTG
+694 DNGYRTR
-701 NPTNINYRFTLESS
+701 NASKFYYKFEADYESQTSTERF
-715 LTTQKGVRCYTF
+715 YTF
-727 KIRDFLSAE
+727 AAKDFMSYAE
-736 ELDEFYRQGCIVSDN
+736 LEEFRKEGWMNPDH
-751 VAIEKSL
+751 
-758 YGN
+758 GF

>member
-1 MSYLKDRLKKLNI
+1 MSYLKERLKKLNI
-14 TDKINSY
+14 TDKLNTY
-21 KTFNEEGRAYTFKF
+21 KAVGEDGVHGMNFKF
-35 FTETDK
+35 FTETEK
-41 GDISINYIDLD
+41 GDIAINYIALD
-52 GHEVAYKPEDS
+52 GKVVTFLKDGKKIRS
-63 RKLRA
+63 
-68 FSRTRYQVPKEL
+68 FSRTRFQVPVEL
-80 PDGKTMKYDQPPKT
+80 PDGKTKKYDQPKGS
-94 PVMMFVTPELLR
+94 PVVAFVTPELLK
-106 RYKNGE
+106 RYKTGE
-112 ETSTLYI
+112 ETRDLYI
-119 VEGEFKAFSMSNFG
+119 VEGEFKAFAMSNFG

-141 IHNFKDEKKVNLNP
+141 IHNFKDEKGVYLNT
-155 EIIRFCEKCKVQD
+155 EIVTFCKKCKVQN

-179 IKWEEKKDL
+179 VKWEEGKDL
-188 YLRPS
+188 YNRPA
-193 GFYGALRNF
+193 GFYSAVRKF

-209 NLNLYFAHVVQ
+209 NLNLYFAHIVQ

-234 ISDQK
+234 ISDQG
-239 QVVREL
+239 QVVKEL
-245 EEYSLEA
+245 EEFSIES
-252 KEKKYVMSHLVTGV
+252 KDKKYVMSYGITGR
-266 SYNKIRGW
+266 SYTIIRGL

-283 FNIHKDFLFDDKT
+283 FDLYKEE
-296 TLKDKDFVY
+296 LKDKDFVY
-305 NQNTYHVENG
+305 KQNTYHLENG
-315 QVTLSWNG
+315 KITLSWHG
-323 QQKQYVRIGINYFKK
+323 QQQQYVRIGINYFKK

-401 MVSKLYNRYSKVPHT
+401 MVSKLYNRYSKVPHA

-435 TNLKGESL
+435 TNLTGESL

-512 VAVDESFINMDD
+512 VAVDESFINMDE

-637 IQSRTEPLVV
+637 IQERTEPMVV
-647 RHIKGTIKEQFYNMR
+647 KQIKNAIKDQFYWLRTENVR
-662 AETLKLSARAL
+662 LSANVL
-673 FELVKPDYQFVT
+673 FELIRRKYNKIRITD
-685 LIAVKEWLM
+685 VKEWLM
-694 DNGYRTG
+694 DNGYRTR
-701 NPTNINYRFTLESS
+701 NASKFYYKFEADYESQTSTERF
-715 LTTQKGVRCYTF
+715 YTF
-727 KIRDFLSAE
+727 SAKDFMSFAE
-736 ELDEFYRQGCIVSDN
+736 LEEFRKEGWMNPDN
-751 VAIEKSL
+751 
-758 YGN
+758 GF

>member
-1 MSYLKDRLKKLNI
+1 MSYLKERLKKLNI
-14 TDKINSY
+14 TDKLNTY
-21 KTFNEEGRAYTFKF
+21 KAVGEDGVHSMNFKF
-35 FTETDK
+35 FTETEK
-41 GDISINYIDLD
+41 GDISINYIAID
-52 GHEVAYKPEDS
+52 GKVVTFLKDGK
-63 RKLRA
+63 KLRA
-68 FSRTRYQVPKEL
+68 FSRTRYQVPVEL
-80 PDGKTMKYDQPPKT
+80 PDGKTKKYDQPKGS
-94 PVMMFVTPELLR
+94 PVVAFVTPELLK
-106 RYKNGE
+106 RYKTGE
-112 ETSTLYI
+112 ETRDLYI
-119 VEGEFKAFSMSNFG
+119 VEGEFKAFAMSNFG

-141 IHNFKDEKKVNLNP
+141 IHNFKDEKGVYLNT
-155 EIIRFCEKCKVQD
+155 EIVTFCKKCKVQN

-179 IKWEEKKDL
+179 VKWSEGKDL
-188 YLRPS
+188 YNRPA
-193 GFYGALRNF
+193 GFYSAVRKF

-209 NLNLYFAHVVQ
+209 NLNLYFAHIVQ

-234 ISDQK
+234 ISDQG
-239 QVVREL
+239 QVVKEL
-245 EEYSLEA
+245 EEFSIES
-252 KEKKYVMSHLVTGV
+252 KDKKYVMSYGITGR
-266 SYNKIRGW
+266 SYTIIRGL

-283 FNIHKDFLFDDKT
+283 FELYKEE
-296 TLKDKDFVY
+296 LKDKDFVY
-305 NQNTYHVENG
+305 KQNTYHLENG
-315 QVTLSWNG
+315 KITLSWHG
-323 QQKQYVRIGINYFKK
+323 QQQQYVRIGINYFKK

-381 NIPENDPDK
+381 NVPENDPDK

-435 TNLKGESL
+435 TNLTGESL

-476 STFLDLLKSIFADNM
+476 STFLYLLKSIFADNM

-512 VAVDESFINMDD
+512 VAVDESFINMDE

-624 FDERLFETEALLK
+624 FDERLFLTEALLK
-637 IQSRTEPLVV
+637 IQERTEPMVV
-647 RHIKGTIKEQFYNMR
+647 KQIKNAIKDQFYWLRTENVR
-662 AETLKLSARAL
+662 LSANVL
-673 FELVKPDYQFVT
+673 FELIRRKYNKIRITD
-685 LIAVKEWLM
+685 VKEWLM

-701 NPTNINYRFTLESS
+701 NASKFYYKFEADYEPQTSTERF
-715 LTTQKGVRCYTF
+715 YTF
-727 KIRDFLSAE
+727 SAKDFMSYAE
-736 ELDEFYRQGCIVSDN
+736 LEEFRKEGWMNPDN
-751 VAIEKSL
+751 
-758 YGN
+758 GF

>member
-1 MSYLKDRLKKLNI
+1 MSYLKERLKKLNI
-14 TDKINSY
+14 TDKLNTY
-21 KTFNEEGRAYTFKF
+21 KAVGEDGVHGMNFKF
-35 FTETDK
+35 FTETEK
-41 GDISINYIDLD
+41 GDIAINYIAID
-52 GHEVAYKPEDS
+52 GKVVTFLKDGK
-63 RKLRA
+63 KLRA
-68 FSRTRYQVPKEL
+68 FSRTRYQVPVEL
-80 PDGKTMKYDQPPKT
+80 PNGKEKKYDQPT
-94 PVMMFVTPELLR
+94 GSPVVAFVTPELLK
-106 RYKNGE
+106 RYKTGK
-112 ETSTLYI
+112 ETRDLYI
-119 VEGEFKAFSMSNFG
+119 VEGEFKAFAMSNFG

-141 IHNFKDEKKVNLNP
+141 IHNFKDEKGVYLNT
-155 EIIRFCEKCKVQD
+155 EIVTFCKKCKVQN

-179 IKWEEKKDL
+179 VTWEEGKDL
-188 YLRPS
+188 YNRPA
-193 GFYGALRNF
+193 GFYSAVRKF

-209 NLNLYFAHVVQ
+209 NLNLYFAHIVQ

-234 ISDQK
+234 ISDQG
-239 QVVREL
+239 QVVKEL
-245 EEYSLEA
+245 EEFSIES
-252 KEKKYVMSHLVTGV
+252 KDKKYVMSYGITGR
-266 SYNKIRGW
+266 SYTIIRGL

-283 FNIHKDFLFDDKT
+283 FELYKEE
-296 TLKDKDFVY
+296 LKDKDFVY
-305 NQNTYHVENG
+305 KQNTYHLENG
-315 QVTLSWNG
+315 KITLSWHG
-323 QQKQYVRIGINYFKK
+323 QQQQYVRIGINYFKK

-435 TNLKGESL
+435 TNLTGESL

-512 VAVDESFINMDD
+512 VAVDESFINMDE

-637 IQSRTEPLVV
+637 IQERTEPMVV
-647 RHIKGTIKEQFYNMR
+647 KQIKNAIKDQFYWLRTENVR
-662 AETLKLSARAL
+662 LSANVL
-673 FELVKPDYQFVT
+673 FELIRRKYNKIRITD
-685 LIAVKEWLM
+685 VKEWLM
-694 DNGYRTG
+694 DNGYRTR
-701 NPTNINYRFTLESS
+701 NASKFYYKFEADYESQTSTERF
-715 LTTQKGVRCYTF
+715 YTF
-727 KIRDFLSAE
+727 SAKDFMSYAE
-736 ELDEFYRQGCIVSDN
+736 LEEFRNEGWMNPDN
-751 VAIEKSL
+751 
-758 YGN
+758 GF

>member
-1 MSYLKDRLKKLNI
+1 MSYLKERLKKLNI
-14 TDKINSY
+14 TDKLNTY
-21 KTFNEEGRAYTFKF
+21 KAVGEDGVHGMNFKF
-35 FTETDK
+35 FTETEK
-41 GDISINYIDLD
+41 GDIAINYIALD
-52 GHEVAYKPEDS
+52 GKVVTYEDG
-63 RKLRA
+63 RKIRA
-68 FSRTRYQVPKEL
+68 FSRTRYQVPVEL
-80 PDGKTMKYDQPPKT
+80 PNGKTKKYDQKQGT
-94 PVMMFVTPELLR
+94 PVVAFVTPELLK
-106 RYKNGE
+106 RYKTGE
-112 ETSTLYI
+112 KTRDLYI
-119 VEGEFKAFSMSNFG
+119 VEGEFKAFAMSNFG

-141 IHNFKDEKKVNLNP
+141 IHNFKDEKGVYLNT
-155 EIIRFCEKCKVQD
+155 EIVTFCEKCEVEN

-179 IKWEEKKDL
+179 VKWEEGKDL
-188 YLRPS
+188 YNRPA
-193 GFYGALRNF
+193 GFYSAVRKF

-209 NLNLYFAHVVQ
+209 NLNLYFAHIVQ

-234 ISDQK
+234 ISDQG
-239 QVVREL
+239 QVVKEL
-245 EEYSLEA
+245 EEFSIES
-252 KEKKYVMSHLVTGV
+252 KDKKYVMSYGITGR
-266 SYNKIRGW
+266 SYTIIRGL

-283 FNIHKDFLFDDKT
+283 FELYKEE
-296 TLKDKDFVY
+296 LKDKDFVY
-305 NQNTYHVENG
+305 KQNTYHLENG
-315 QVTLSWNG
+315 KITLSWHG
-323 QQKQYVRIGINYFKK
+323 QQQQYVRIGINYFKK

-435 TNLKGESL
+435 TNLTGESL

-512 VAVDESFINMDD
+512 VAVDESFINMDE

-557 KLIMCSNDEFNFVK
+557 KLIMCSNDEYNFVK

-637 IQSRTEPLVV
+637 IQERTEPMVV
-647 RHIKGTIKEQFYNMR
+647 KQIKNAIKDQFYWLRTENV
-662 AETLKLSARAL
+662 KLSANVL
-673 FELVKPDYQFVT
+673 FELIRRKYNKIRITD
-685 LIAVKEWLM
+685 VKEWLM
-694 DNGYRTG
+694 DNGYRTR
-701 NPTNINYRFTLESS
+701 NASKFYYKFEADYESQTSTERF
-715 LTTQKGVRCYTF
+715 YTF
-727 KIRDFLSAE
+727 SAKDFMSYAE
-736 ELDEFYRQGCIVSDN
+736 LEEFRKEGWMNPDN
-751 VAIEKSL
+751 
-758 YGN
+758 GF

>member
-1 MSYLKDRLKKLNI
+1 MSYLKERLKKLNI
-14 TDKINSY
+14 TDKLNTY
-21 KTFNEEGRAYTFKF
+21 KAVGEDGVHGMNFKF
-35 FTETDK
+35 FTETEK
-41 GDISINYIDLD
+41 GDIAINYIAID
-52 GHEVAYKPEDS
+52 GKVVTFLKDGK
-63 RKLRA
+63 KLRA
-68 FSRTRYQVPKEL
+68 FSRTRYQVPVEL
-80 PDGKTMKYDQPPKT
+80 PNGKEKRYDQPT
-94 PVMMFVTPELLR
+94 GSPVVAFVTPELLK
-106 RYKNGE
+106 RYKTGE
-112 ETSTLYI
+112 ETRDLYI
-119 VEGEFKAFSMSNFG
+119 VEGEFKAFAMSNFG

-141 IHNFKDEKKVNLNP
+141 IHNFKDEKGVYLNT
-155 EIIRFCEKCKVQD
+155 EIVTFCKKCKVQN

-179 IKWEEKKDL
+179 VTWEEGKDL
-188 YLRPS
+188 YNRPA
-193 GFYGALRNF
+193 GFYSAVRKF

-209 NLNLYFAHVVQ
+209 NLNLYFAHIVQ

-234 ISDQK
+234 ISDQG
-239 QVVREL
+239 QVVKEL
-245 EEYSLEA
+245 EEFSIES
-252 KEKKYVMSHLVTGV
+252 KDKKYVMSYGITGR
-266 SYNKIRGW
+266 SYTIIRGL

-283 FNIHKDFLFDDKT
+283 FELYKEE
-296 TLKDKDFVY
+296 LKDKDFVY
-305 NQNTYHVENG
+305 KQNTYHLENG
-315 QVTLSWNG
+315 KITLSWHG
-323 QQKQYVRIGINYFKK
+323 QQQQYVRIGINYFKK

-435 TNLKGESL
+435 TNLTGESL

-512 VAVDESFINMDD
+512 VAVDESFINMDE

-637 IQSRTEPLVV
+637 IQERTEPMVV
-647 RHIKGTIKEQFYNMR
+647 KQIKNAIKDQFYWLRTENVR
-662 AETLKLSARAL
+662 LSANVL
-673 FELVKPDYQFVT
+673 FELIRRKYNKIRITD
-685 LIAVKEWLM
+685 VKEWLM
-694 DNGYRTG
+694 DNGYRTR
-701 NPTNINYRFTLESS
+701 NASKFYYKFEADYESQTSTERF
-715 LTTQKGVRCYTF
+715 YTF
-727 KIRDFLSAE
+727 SAKDFMSYAE
-736 ELDEFYRQGCIVSDN
+736 LEEFRKEGWMNPDN
-751 VAIEKSL
+751 
-758 YGN
+758 GF

>member
-1 MSYLKDRLKKLNI
+1 MSYLKERLKKLNI

-21 KTFNEEGRAYTFKF
+21 KTHDEEGRTYTFKF

-52 GHEVAYKPEDS
+52 GYEVTYKPEDS

-68 FSRTRYQVPKEL
+68 FSRIRYQVPKATA
-80 PDGKTMKYDQPPKT
+80 DGKEKKYDQPPKT

-106 RYKNGE
+106 RYKKGE

-141 IHNFKDEKKVNLNP
+141 IHNFKDEDKANLNP
-155 EIIRFCEKCKVQD
+155 EIIRFCEKCKVRD

-179 IKWEEKKDL
+179 IKWKEKKDL
-188 YLRPS
+188 YNRPA
-193 GFYGALRNF
+193 GFYSALRNF

-220 SSDYKGI
+220 SSGDKGI

-234 ISDQK
+234 ISNQK
-239 QVVREL
+239 EVVKEL
-245 EEYSLEA
+245 EEYSLES
-252 KEKKYVMSHLVTGV
+252 KEKKYVMSYLITGR
-266 SYNKIRGW
+266 SYNFIQGL

-283 FNIHKDFLFDDKT
+283 FNLYKDE
-296 TLKDKDFVY
+296 LKDKDFVY
-305 NQNTYHVENG
+305 KQNTYHIEKG

-323 QQKQYVRIGINYFKK
+323 QQKQYVRIGTTYYKRS
-338 TFALMTNNQ
+338 FALMANNQ
-347 IEENLELWSKGAICD
+347 IEENLEPWSKEAIRD
-362 DFKKS
+362 DYNRS

-376 YDSFT
+376 FDAFT
-381 NIPENDPDK
+381 NFPENNPEK

-396 VGRDG
+396 VSRED
-401 MVSKLYNRYSKVPHT
+401 MQTRLYNRYSKVPHI

-443 YEFGLDYLQLLYT
+443 YEFGLDYIQLLYT
-456 QPLKH
+456 KPLKH

-491 RILDSSRL
+491 RILDSDRL
-499 MSPYNGHWAGKLV
+499 MSKYNGNWAGKLV
-512 VAVDESFINMDD
+512 VAVDESFVNMDD
-524 KNGAGNK
+524 KYGAGNK
-531 LKMIATNATIPFEEK
+531 LKMIATNATIPFEDK
-546 HKNAGEIPNIS
+546 HKSAGEIPNIS
-557 KLIMCSNDEFNFVK
+557 KLVMCSNDEFNFVK

-637 IQSRTEPLVV
+637 IQSRTESIVV
-647 RHIKGTIKEQFYNMR
+647 KQIKSSILDQFYWLNTESVR
-662 AETLKLSARAL
+662 LSANVL
-673 FELVKPDYQFVT
+673 FELVRRQYSKIRITD
-685 LIAVKEWLM
+685 IKEWLM

-701 NPTNINYRFTLESS
+701 NASKFCYKFAADYESQTSTERF
-715 LTTQKGVRCYTF
+715 YTF
-727 KIRDFLSAE
+727 SAKDFMSFAE
-736 ELDEFYRQGCIVSDN
+736 LEEFRKEGWKN
-751 VAIEKSL
+751 PHN
-758 YGN
+758 GF

>member
-1 MSYLKDRLKKLNI
+1 MSYLKERLKKLNI
-14 TDKINSY
+14 TDKLNTY
-21 KTFNEEGRAYTFKF
+21 KAVGEDGVHGMNFKF
-35 FTETDK
+35 FTETEK
-41 GDISINYIDLD
+41 GDIAINYIALD
-52 GHEVAYKPEDS
+52 GKVVTFLKDGK
-63 RKLRA
+63 KLRA
-68 FSRTRYQVPKEL
+68 FSRTRYQVPVDLPNGKE
-80 PDGKTMKYDQPPKT
+80 KKYDQPT
-94 PVMMFVTPELLR
+94 GSPVVAFVTPELLK
-106 RYKNGE
+106 RYKTGE
-112 ETSTLYI
+112 ETRDLYI
-119 VEGEFKAFSMSNFG
+119 VEGEFKAFAMSNFG

-141 IHNFKDEKKVNLNP
+141 IHNFKDEKGVYLNT
-155 EIIRFCEKCKVQD
+155 EIVTFCKKCKVQN

-179 IKWEEKKDL
+179 VKWEEGKDL
-188 YLRPS
+188 YNRPA
-193 GFYGALRNF
+193 GFYSAVRKF

-209 NLNLYFAHVVQ
+209 NLNLYFAHIVQ

-234 ISDQK
+234 ISDQG
-239 QVVREL
+239 QVVKEL
-245 EEYSLEA
+245 EEFSIES
-252 KEKKYVMSHLVTGV
+252 KDKKYVMSYGITGR
-266 SYNKIRGW
+266 SYTIIRGL

-283 FNIHKDFLFDDKT
+283 FELYKEE
-296 TLKDKDFVY
+296 LKDKDFVY
-305 NQNTYHVENG
+305 KQNTYHLENG
-315 QVTLSWNG
+315 KITLSWHG
-323 QQKQYVRIGINYFKK
+323 QQQQYVRIGINYFKK

-390 YKRTII
+390 YKRTVI

-435 TNLKGESL
+435 TNLTGESL

-512 VAVDESFINMDD
+512 VAVDESFINMDE

-637 IQSRTEPLVV
+637 IQERTEPMVV
-647 RHIKGTIKEQFYNMR
+647 KQIKNAIKDQFYWLRTENVR
-662 AETLKLSARAL
+662 LSANVL
-673 FELVKPDYQFVT
+673 FELIRRKYNKIRITD
-685 LIAVKEWLM
+685 VKEWLM
-694 DNGYRTG
+694 DNGYRTR
-701 NPTNINYRFTLESS
+701 NASKFYYKFEADYEPQTSTERF
-715 LTTQKGVRCYTF
+715 YTF
-727 KIRDFLSAE
+727 SAKDFMSYAE
-736 ELDEFYRQGCIVSDN
+736 LEEFRKEGWMNPDN
-751 VAIEKSL
+751 
-758 YGN
+758 GF